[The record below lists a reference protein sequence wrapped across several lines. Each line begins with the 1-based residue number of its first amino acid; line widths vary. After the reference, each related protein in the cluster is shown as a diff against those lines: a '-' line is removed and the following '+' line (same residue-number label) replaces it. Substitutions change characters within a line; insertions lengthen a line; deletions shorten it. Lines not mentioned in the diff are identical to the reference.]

1 MAEKKVKIDKRPP
14 LGRYGGVRPVQ
25 RKLKTSETLYKN
37 KEHIAAE
44 LLTLGTSSIMDI
56 MDLDGTIKPL
66 DQIPEYALRAIKK
79 IQVTKDGVNIEMH
92 DKVATLRVLAKAVG
106 MLDGPEQNEDKP
118 SIVGINMR
126 GPTAEYMEVHD
137 AEEEERKV
145 SRSGTTHGDADD
157 VGPDESEG
165 VSGSDGDNRDAHNR
179 DVVGETEARSVDND
193 YAGETGESAKEG
205 E

>member
-1 MAEKKVKIDKRPP
+1 MAEKKSKIDKRPP

-56 MDLDGTIKPL
+56 VNLDGTIKPL
-66 DQIPEYALRAIKK
+66 DQIPDYALRAIKK

-118 SIVGINMR
+118 SIVGINMK
-126 GPTAEYMEVHD
+126 GPSAEYMEVHD
-137 AEEEERKV
+137 AEEEEGKV
-145 SRSGTTHGDADD
+145 SRSRSTHGDADD
-157 VGPDESEG
+157 VSENESQRAG
-165 VSGSDGDNRDAHNR
+165 GTDRNNGDAYNGDA
-179 DVVGETEARSVDND
+179 VGETEARSVDND
-193 YAGETGESAKEG
+193 YAGETSESAKEG

>member
-1 MAEKKVKIDKRPP
+1 
-14 LGRYGGVRPVQ
+14 
-25 RKLKTSETLYKN
+25 
-37 KEHIAAE
+37 
-44 LLTLGTSSIMDI
+44 MDI
-56 MDLDGTIKPL
+56 MNLDGTIKPL

-145 SRSGTTHGDADD
+145 SRSRTTHGDADD

-165 VSGSDGDNRDAHNR
+165 VSGSDRNNRDTYKG
-179 DVVGETEARSVDND
+179 DVVGEKEARSVDND
-193 YAGETGESAKEG
+193 YAGETSESAKEG

>member
-1 MAEKKVKIDKRPP
+1 MAEKKSKIDKRPP
-14 LGRYGGVRPVQ
+14 LGRNGGVRPVQ

-56 MDLDGTIKPL
+56 VNLDGTIKPL
-66 DQIPEYALRAIKK
+66 DQIPDYALRAIKK

-118 SIVGINMR
+118 SIVGINMK
-126 GPTAEYMEVHD
+126 GPSAEYMEVHD

-145 SRSGTTHGDADD
+145 SRQHMGMLMMSARMSPRELADRTGTTETHIT
-157 VGPDESEG
+157 EML
-165 VSGSDGDNRDAHNR
+165 SGKRKPEAWITTMLAKQAKALKKESDG
-179 DVVGETEARSVDND
+179 
-193 YAGETGESAKEG
+193 
-205 E
+205 

>member
-1 MAEKKVKIDKRPP
+1 MAEKKSRIDKRPP

-56 MDLDGTIKPL
+56 MNLYGTMKPL
-66 DQIPEYALRAIKK
+66 DQIPDYALRAIKK

-106 MLDGPEQNEDKP
+106 MLDGPEQNQDKP
-118 SIVGINMR
+118 SIVGINMK
-126 GPTAEYMEVHD
+126 GPTAEYMEVQN
-137 AEEEERKV
+137 AEEEEGKV
-145 SRSGTTHGDADD
+145 SRSGTTHGDVDD
-157 VGPDESEG
+157 VSPDESEG
-165 VSGSDGDNRDAHNR
+165 VSPENG
-179 DVVGETEARSVDND
+179 ND
-193 YAGETGESAKEG
+193 
-205 E
+205 

>member
-37 KEHIAAE
+37 KEYIAAE
-44 LLTLGTSSIMDI
+44 LLTLATSSIMDI
-56 MDLDGTIKPL
+56 MDLDGNVKPL
-66 DQIPEYALRAIKK
+66 DQIPEHALRAIKK
-79 IQVTKDGVNIEMH
+79 ITLTQHGVNIEMH

-106 MLDGPEQNEDKP
+106 MLDGPEKNEDKP

-145 SRSGTTHGDADD
+145 SRSRSTHGDVDD

-165 VSGSDGDNRDAHNR
+165 VSGSDRDNRTTHNR